1 MSHPVDTALA
11 DAASPAA
18 DDERALVAFDYPR
31 AWARIAESPAP
42 VRDEARLLVYDRRTG
57 RVAHHVFR
65 DLPDLCAPGDA
76 LVVNDSR
83 VIPARLHATKVP
95 TGGRIEVLLVRRLSE
110 GIWSVLAKGAVRPG
124 QRLAFEGDG
133 RGEVLEPDSSGR
145 PRLRLVPDDASWLE
159 RVGRVPLPPYLRRG
173 ANADVAWQGDEEAGE
188 RVDDRERYQTVFAK
202 TDGSVAAPTA
212 GLHFTR
218 ALLDRLSDR
227 GVAVAP
233 VTLHVGPGTFEPV
246 RTPMI
251 DDHPMAAEWG
261 EVTADTADRLNA
273 VAERGGRLIA
283 VGTTATRLVET
294 AAADDGRI
302 RPWDDDTALFIR
314 PGYRW
319 KAVGALLTNF
329 HLPRSTPLLLASAF
343 CGRTVLLD
351 LYREAAREQ
360 YRFYSYGDAM
370 LIL

>member
-1 MSHPVDTALA
+1 MSHHAHTALA
-11 DAASPAA
+11 DAVLSAA
-18 DDERALVAFDYPR
+18 RDERALDAFDYPR
-31 AWARIAESPAP
+31 DWARIADSPAP
-42 VRDEARLLVYDRRTG
+42 VRDQARLLVYDRRTG
-57 RVAHHVFR
+57 RVDHRVFR
-65 DLPDLCAPGDA
+65 DLPDVCAPGDA
-76 LVVNDSR
+76 IVVNDSR
-83 VIPARLHATKVP
+83 VIPARLYATKIP
-95 TGGRIEVLLVRRLSE
+95 TGGRIEVLLVRRLGE
-110 GIWSVLAKGAVRPG
+110 GVWSVLLKGGARPG

-133 RGEVLEPDSSGR
+133 RGEVLEPDLAGR

-159 RVGRVPLPPYLRRG
+159 RVGHVPLPPYLRRG
-173 ANADVAWQGDEEAGE
+173 ADVDVAWHGGGGE
-188 RVDDRERYQTVFAK
+188 HVDDRERYQTVFAK

-218 ALLDRLSDR
+218 AVLDRLDDR
-227 GVAVAP
+227 GVATET

-251 DDHPMAAEWG
+251 DDHAMAAEWG
-261 EVTADTADRLNA
+261 EVTTDTADRLNA
-273 VAERGGRLIA
+273 VAERGGRLLA
-283 VGTTATRLVET
+283 VGTTATRLLET

-302 RPWDDDTALFIR
+302 RPWRDDATLFIR

-343 CGRTVLLD
+343 CGRSVLLD
-351 LYREAAREQ
+351 LYREAARER

-370 LIL
+370 LII